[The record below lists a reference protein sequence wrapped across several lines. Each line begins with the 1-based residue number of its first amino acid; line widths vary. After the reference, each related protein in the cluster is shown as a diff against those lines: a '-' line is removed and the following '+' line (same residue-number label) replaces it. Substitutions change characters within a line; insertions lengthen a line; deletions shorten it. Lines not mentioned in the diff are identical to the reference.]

1 MADTTSRPRR
11 SRYNPDAPNPH
22 HSTAAVRGKVLAAL
36 GVLTL
41 ATADTLWLL
50 VQPTDRSDKAV
61 RNALLDLRGP
71 LPTTGQLPKGLTW
84 SDGNTRERN
93 ARAIWRLT
101 PRGQRAALAELP
113 PGTELGGTGEGA
125 ARSGAQH
132 AMAVNQVVL
141 AFHRA
146 GLAQV
151 QHWRTE
157 VLHVTA
163 TKRRLIT
170 DAVLTNPDAGLPM
183 LFVEVDRNTMTPAA
197 VAAKFDAYLE
207 YFASTAK
214 DGEGSERPL
223 WFLRYGRGRGEGH
236 PPVALVFGGAGTR
249 GLANTMQRVEELSR
263 ACWEPKSY
271 EGVTW
276 RSYADAIPVIA
287 TTQQL
292 LAEHG
297 ADGRVWRRFGRTEL
311 QTLPEALHV
320 TDGLAQRRREARELE
335 EQRAAERQERERQR
349 REHERISEARSRAT
363 RKCAC
368 GMSFVPS
375 WFDQKTGLGEDTG
388 IAEDCAKCTKAKQE
402 EQARQAAAAAEA
414 EAARGRG
421 LIRKLR
427 R

>member
-22 HSTAAVRGKVLAAL
+22 HSTAVVRGRVLAAL

-41 ATADTLWLL
+41 ATADTLWQL

-151 QHWRTE
+151 HQWRTE
-157 VLHVTA
+157 VLHVTS
-163 TKRRLIT
+163 TKRRIIT
-170 DAVLTNPDAGLPM
+170 DAVLRAPEAGLPM
-183 LFVEVDRNTMTPAA
+183 LFVEVDRNTMSAVD
-197 VAAKFDAYLE
+197 VAAKFTAYLE
-207 YFASTAK
+207 YFNSTGK
-214 DGEGSERPL
+214 DSEDRTRPL
-223 WFLRYGRGRGEGH
+223 WFLRYGKKANEGH
-236 PPVALVFGGAGTR
+236 PPVALVFGGGGPVA
-249 GLANTMQRVEELSR
+249 LANGMQRVQELSR
-263 ACWEPKSY
+263 A
-271 EGVTW
+271 TW
-276 RSYADAIPVIA
+276 RPRHFKGEAWRDYDETIPIIA
-287 TTQQL
+287 TTQKL
-292 LAEHG
+292 LAEQG
-297 ADGRVWRRFGRTEL
+297 ADGEVWRRFGRDRL
-311 QTLPEALHV
+311 QTLQEALWNP
-320 TDGLAQRRREARELE
+320 DGEALRAQLAREAEEQRKAEQLQRDQEQQERARISRARREA
-335 EQRAAERQERERQR
+335 QRQ
-349 REHERISEARSRAT
+349 
-363 RKCAC
+363 CAGC
-368 GMSFVPS
+368 GKTFLPS
-375 WFDQKTGLGEDTG
+375 WFDEATGTGEEPWT
-388 IAEDCAKCTKAKQE
+388 AEDCAPCTKARQQ
-402 EQARQAAAAAEA
+402 QALQDAAAEA
-414 EAARGRG
+414 AATRRRG
-421 LIRKLR
+421 LLR
-427 R
+427 NRR